1 MVTKPRTIPT
11 AKPEDGTVKKRIP
24 GRKPGPADRA
34 EFIRLWDEMSD
45 DGRKQAYFFMRSL
58 SIEEGLLAEDADRFP
73 VGRGGPSRAHELST
87 SHTRKGRHAIGPE

>member
-1 MVTKPRTIPT
+1 MAPKPQTIPT

-34 EFIRLWDEMSD
+34 EFIRLWDEIGD

-58 SIEEGLLAEDADRFP
+58 GIEEGVLEAGADRFP
-73 VGRGGPSRAHELST
+73 EG
-87 SHTRKGRHAIGPE
+87 TRRNKASS